1 MSDVIDVNRKKQ
13 WFKPVQRYIKILLAV
28 LLIIQSA
35 GTASAGEMEVPV
47 EIQFPLF
54 LKILPF
60 DRNFKT
66 RVGDEIVLGI
76 VYQEKFRTSLNVKTQ
91 LENFL
96 EKSKEK
102 KIDDVPFRYVLINLS
117 RLSEFKAMLAR
128 EKVDIVYIAPLRAI
142 AVETLVSDCRS
153 MGITSLTGVPVYC
166 EMGIAVSIGS
176 KGGSPLIIINLPG
189 ARSEGAD
196 FSSRLLKLARVINKK

>member
-1 MSDVIDVNRKKQ
+1 MIDPDKKKQ
-13 WFKPVQRYIKILLAV
+13 LSKAVHRYIKILLAA

-35 GTASAGEMEVPV
+35 GAVSAEEMEVPID
-47 EIQFPLF
+47 IQFPLF

-60 DRNFKT
+60 DRNLKE

-76 VYQEKFRTSLNVKTQ
+76 VFQEKFRKSLNVKTQ

-96 EKSKEK
+96 EKSKEN

-117 RLSEFKAMLAR
+117 SLSKFKAILAR
-128 EKVDIVYIAPLRAI
+128 EKVDIVYITPLRAI
-142 AVETLVSDCRS
+142 AVETLVSACRS
-153 MGITSLTGVPVYC
+153 MGITSLTGVPAYC
-166 EMGIAVSIGS
+166 ELGIAISIGS

>member
-1 MSDVIDVNRKKQ
+1 MIDVDRKKQ
-13 WFKPVQRYIKILLAV
+13 LFKAVHKYIKILLAA
-28 LLIIQSA
+28 LLIIQLA
-35 GTASAGEMEVPV
+35 GTASAVEMEVPI
-47 EIQFPLF
+47 EIQIPLF

-60 DRNFKT
+60 DRNLKN

-76 VYQEKFRTSLNVKTQ
+76 VYQEKFRKSLNVKTQ

-96 EKSKEK
+96 EKSKEN

-117 RLSEFKAMLAR
+117 RLSEFKAILAR
-128 EKVDIVYIAPLRAI
+128 EKVDIVYITPLRAI
-142 AVETLVSDCRS
+142 AVETLVSHCRS
-153 MGITSLTGVPVYC
+153 MGITSLTGVPAYC
-166 EMGIAVSIGS
+166 ELGIAISIGT
-176 KGGSPLIIINLPG
+176 KGESPIIIINLPG

>member
-1 MSDVIDVNRKKQ
+1 MSNVNRKKQ
-13 WFKPVQRYIKILLAV
+13 LFKAVHRYIKILLAV
-28 LLIIQSA
+28 LLIIQLA
-35 GTASAGEMEVPV
+35 GTASAVEMEVPID
-47 EIQFPLF
+47 IQIPLF

-60 DRNFKT
+60 DRNLKK

-76 VYQEKFRTSLNVKTQ
+76 VYLEKFRKSLNVKIQ

-96 EKSKEK
+96 EKSRENE
-102 KIDDVPFRYVLINLS
+102 IDDVPFRYVLINLS
-117 RLSEFKAMLAR
+117 SLAEFKAILAR
-128 EKVDIVYIAPLRAI
+128 EKIDIVYITPLRAI

-153 MGITSLTGVPVYC
+153 MGITSLTGVPAYC
-166 EMGIAVSIGS
+166 ELGIAISIGS
-176 KGGSPLIIINLPG
+176 KGGSPLIIINLSG

>member
-1 MSDVIDVNRKKQ
+1 MSDMIGMNMKKQ
-13 WFKPVQRYIKILLAV
+13 WFKAVQRYIKILLAV
-28 LLIIQSA
+28 LLIIQLA
-35 GTASAGEMEVPV
+35 GAASAVEMEVPI

-60 DRNFKT
+60 DRNLKT
-66 RVGDEIVLGI
+66 RFGDEIVLGI
-76 VYQEKFRTSLNVKTQ
+76 VYQEKFRKSFNVKTQ

-96 EKSKEK
+96 ENLREK

-128 EKVDIVYIAPLRAI
+128 EQVDIVYITPLRAI
-142 AVETLVSDCRS
+142 AVETLVSHCRS
-153 MGITSLTGVPVYC
+153 MGITSLTGVPAYC
-166 EMGIAVSIGS
+166 ELGIAISIGS
-176 KGGSPLIIINLPG
+176 KGGSPLIFINLPG